1 MLLSSFTCVRVY
13 SHNAA
18 LCPVSAPLC
27 PLVSPC
33 VSSVSSHSRQSV
45 REPVEPRIVKHPRLE
60 TQHPAWE
67 MTQSGGFGPKRRAP
81 RIVRPGQLPQFGER
95 GRPGVGWFGPW
106 CSAGEDFLHPS
117 VLRSFVCPPRLF
129 SSETRRLLALIPI
142 LHAPNV
148 PVSPSHWRRPLILV
162 CVARGVCRTIRHHLN
177 PLLIIL
183 LQQHLST

>member
-60 TQHPAWE
+60 TRHRPWE
-67 MTQSGGFGPKRRAP
+67 TTQSRAADLAEKAELCDE
-81 RIVRPGQLPQFGER
+81 QLPQFGESGLSVGRRWFAQR
-95 GRPGVGWFGPW
+95 GRTV
-106 CSAGEDFLHPS
+106 SPS
-117 VLRSFVCPPRLF
+117 VLLVRGEQCPGTHGTQCGGEQWQT
-129 SSETRRLLALIPI
+129 SLIP
-142 LHAPNV
+142 LSSSCP
-148 PVSPSHWRRPLILV
+148 
-162 CVARGVCRTIRHHLN
+162 GRTMMGRSALGAAGC
-177 PLLIIL
+177 
-183 LQQHLST
+183 